1 MGARVHF
8 IFKTELDKPNI
19 VLYSHW
25 GEDSRREDLALALR
39 KAEKRLTMGDT
50 PYALRIV
57 IDQLTKEGRDEETGF
72 GIYLA
77 DEDAMYM
84 DTTMEIDFTTQ
95 MVNDEG
101 NWHSFNSFCEYH
113 LEELK
118 EYHAGI

>member
-25 GEDSRREDLALALR
+25 GEESWRSDLANALLS
-39 KAEKRLTMGDT
+39 ASKRINMGDT

-57 IDQLTKEGRDEETGF
+57 IDKLTKEGRDEETGF

-77 DEDAMYM
+77 DEDNMYM
-84 DTTMEIDFTTQ
+84 DTSVEIDFTTQ

-101 NWHSFNSFCEYH
+101 NWHSFDSFIEYQQ
-113 LEELK
+113 EVK
-118 EYHAGI
+118 EYHN

>member
-25 GEDSRREDLALALR
+25 GEESWREDLANALI
-39 KAEKRLTMGDT
+39 KARHRISLGDT
-50 PYALRIV
+50 PYATRIL
-57 IDQLTKEGRDEETGF
+57 IDQLSKYGRDEETGF

-77 DEDAMYM
+77 NDG
-84 DTTMEIDFTTQ
+84 DTYFDTNVEIDFTTQ

-101 NWHSFNSFCEYH
+101 HWHSFESFIEYQ
-113 LEELK
+113 EELK
-118 EYHAGI
+118 ENHAGL

>member
-25 GEDSRREDLALALR
+25 GEDSWREDLAKALLT
-39 KAEKRLTMGDT
+39 ATKRINLGDT

-57 IDQLTKEGRDEETGF
+57 IDQLSKEGRDSETGF

-77 DEDAMYM
+77 DEGEIYM
-84 DTTMEIDFTTQ
+84 DTNVEIDFTTQ
-95 MVNDEG
+95 MVCDEG
-101 NWHSFNSFCEYH
+101 NWHSFDSFIEYQS
-113 LEELK
+113 EVK

>member
-25 GEDSRREDLALALR
+25 GEDSWREDLAKALLT
-39 KAEKRLTMGDT
+39 ATKRINLGDT

-57 IDQLTKEGRDEETGF
+57 IDQLSKEGRDSETGF

-77 DEDAMYM
+77 DEGEIYM
-84 DTTMEIDFTTQ
+84 DTNVEIDFTTQ

-101 NWHSFNSFCEYH
+101 NWHSFDSFIEYQS
-113 LEELK
+113 EVK

>member
-25 GEDSRREDLALALR
+25 GETTWREDLAKALLS
-39 KAEKRLTMGDT
+39 ATKRINMGDT

-57 IDQLTKEGRDEETGF
+57 IDKLTKEGRDEETGF

-77 DEDAMYM
+77 DENTEYW
-84 DTTMEIDFTTQ
+84 DTSVEIDFTTQ
-95 MVNDEG
+95 MVCDEG
-101 NWHSFNSFCEYH
+101 NWHSFDSFIEYQS
-113 LEELK
+113 EVK

>member
-25 GEDSRREDLALALR
+25 GEESRREDLANALVAA
-39 KAEKRLTMGDT
+39 KKRIDMGDI
-50 PYALRIV
+50 PYATRII
-57 IDQLTKEGRDEETGF
+57 IDQLTKYGRDEETGF

-77 DEDAMYM
+77 DDETIYM

-101 NWHSFNSFCEYH
+101 NWHSFESFVNYQWEVQ
-113 LEELK
+113 
-118 EYHAGI
+118 EYHA

>member
-25 GEDSRREDLALALR
+25 GEDSWREDLAKALLT
-39 KAEKRLTMGDT
+39 ATKRINMGDT

-57 IDQLTKEGRDEETGF
+57 IDQLSKEGRDSEKGF

-77 DEDAMYM
+77 NADEIYM
-84 DTTMEIDFTTQ
+84 DTNVEIDFTTQ
-95 MVNDEG
+95 MVCDEG
-101 NWHSFNSFCEYH
+101 NWHSFDSFIEYQS
-113 LEELK
+113 EVK